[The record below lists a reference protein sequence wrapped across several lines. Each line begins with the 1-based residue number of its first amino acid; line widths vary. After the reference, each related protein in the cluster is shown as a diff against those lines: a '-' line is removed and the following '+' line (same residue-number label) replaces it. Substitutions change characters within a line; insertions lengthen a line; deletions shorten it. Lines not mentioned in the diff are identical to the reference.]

1 MKWLWAAVAGV
12 ALVLVW
18 QGVSSLFTG
27 SYSADA
33 DAGAATGTSELAP
46 EAASTKALEGVEWDE
61 PQRVQLPDPT
71 PVPQPESAEGLED
84 GVINIGEPMDP
95 DDPSTWLQPEN
106 TEVINIGEPMD
117 PDDPSTWPQP
127 ENTEVINIGEPMD
140 PDDPSTWPQPE
151 NTEVINIGE
160 PMDPD
165 DPSTWP
171 QPKNTEVINI
181 GEPMDPDDPATWD

>member
-1 MKWLWAAVAGV
+1 MKWLWAAIAGV

-18 QGVSSLFTG
+18 QGLSPRFTG
-27 SYSADA
+27 SDSADA
-33 DAGAATGTSELAP
+33 DAGASTRASELAP
-46 EAASTKALEGVEWDE
+46 DAASNKALEGVEQDE
-61 PQRVQLPDPT
+61 PQKVEIPDAT
-71 PVPQPESAEGLED
+71 PVPQPESAEDSED

-95 DDPSTWLQPEN
+95 DDPSTWPQPEN

-171 QPKNTEVINI
+171 QPENTEVINI
-181 GEPMDPDDPATWD
+181 GEPMDPDDPSTWD

>member
-18 QGVSSLFTG
+18 QGVSPMLRG
-27 SYSADA
+27 SGPADGGASA
-33 DAGAATGTSELAP
+33 TPPSELASDAP
-46 EAASTKALEGVEWDE
+46 SAKALEGAEWDE
-61 PQRVQLPDPT
+61 PQKVEIPDAT
-71 PVPQPESAEGLED
+71 PVPQPESAED
-84 GVINIGEPMDP
+84 
-95 DDPSTWLQPEN
+95 PEN
-106 TEVINIGEPMD
+106 GVINIGEPMD

-140 PDDPSTWPQPE
+140 PDDPSTWPQAE

-165 DPSTWP
+165 DPSTW
-171 QPKNTEVINI
+171 
-181 GEPMDPDDPATWD
+181 D